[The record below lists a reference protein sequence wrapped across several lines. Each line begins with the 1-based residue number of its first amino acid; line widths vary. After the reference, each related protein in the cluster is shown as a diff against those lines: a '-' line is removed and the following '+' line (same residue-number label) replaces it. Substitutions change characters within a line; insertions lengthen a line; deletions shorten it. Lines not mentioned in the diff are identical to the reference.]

1 MEVVSNLCFGGHK
14 PPEPDLIKM
23 LMDTVFTEKKQ
34 AAVEDVSVD
43 TRDMTPYQAD
53 PDQIPVV
60 RSFLLQLLLE
70 HKYVATCDWFVL
82 DLMIQCWL
90 HFFSFCAALSKS
102 KNILKTTLT
111 DLIKHSVDRL
121 TEVSASSVFSALK

>member
-82 DLMIQCWL
+82 DLMIQC
-90 HFFSFCAALSKS
+90 
-102 KNILKTTLT
+102 
-111 DLIKHSVDRL
+111 
-121 TEVSASSVFSALK
+121 